1 MPGWQLVMPVA
12 NTRGVIIPPPLK
24 PGDRVR
30 VIAPSSP
37 FDRAL
42 VFRGIGFLSERF
54 DVLFEPGIFDREG
67 YLAGSDERRLAE
79 LDGALRDRDTR
90 AIVAARGGY
99 GASRLSFRADFSALR
114 ACPKWLVGFS
124 DFTALHVE
132 AARVGVMSLHAH
144 NVAGLGRAHE
154 RVWDPWLAALEAPE
168 LLRRYV
174 GCEVIVS
181 GRASGTLVGGNLS
194 VWFAAWAA
202 GRVQLRE
209 GYILMLE
216 DIGEASYRL
225 DRMLMAL
232 LAAGVFD
239 HCAGLAFGDFTDCS
253 PSKFGVPVA
262 EMLHHCLGHL
272 RLPILGG
279 LPFGHGAQNEPLL
292 LGAHATLDTQTLT
305 MTVQPKG
312 Q

>member
-1 MPGWQLVMPVA
+1 MLVA
-12 NTRGVIIPPPLK
+12 NTRRVIIPPPLK

-42 VFRGIGFLSERF
+42 VFRGLGFLSKRF
-54 DVLFEPGIFDREG
+54 EIVFDPGIFERRG
-67 YLAGSDERRLAE
+67 YLAGSDERRLVE
-79 LDGALRDRDTR
+79 LDQALRDPEAN
-90 AIVAARGGY
+90 AIIAARGGY

-114 ACPKWLVGFS
+114 ARPKWLVGFS

-144 NVAGLGRAHE
+144 NVAGLGRAH
-154 RVWDPWLAALEAPE
+154 RQVWDPWLASLEAPE

-174 GCEVIVS
+174 GREAIVS
-181 GRASGTLVGGNLS
+181 GRASGMLAGGNLS

-202 GRVQLRE
+202 ERVHLPE
-209 GYILMLE
+209 GCILMLE

-239 HCAGLAFGDFTDCS
+239 RCAGIAFGDFTDCS
-253 PSKFGVPVA
+253 PGKFGVSVA

-279 LPFGHGAQNEPLL
+279 LPFGHGVQNEPLL

-305 MTVQPKG
+305 MTVQAKRP
-312 Q
+312 